1 MAKTKQPR
9 FIVAYSQKMD
19 LTNETQ
25 VLIDVATG
33 VNYMYH
39 QNGYSGGLTVLVDG
53 EGHPIVTPRE
63 LLPHY
68 QG

>member
-1 MAKTKQPR
+1 
-9 FIVAYSQKMD
+9 MD

-63 LLPHY
+63 LLPQY